1 MELSEFEKVL
11 AKGENSQVEF
21 KKCSNQVAQDFFETV
36 CSFSNKF
43 GGDIYLGVDDNKSV
57 VGINREQLKS
67 LKQNIVSCCNNDSL
81 FMPHVSVDFE
91 DIEYYGKTVLRV
103 IVPTGSIACSYKK
116 KFYDRQ
122 YDSDVVLLDP
132 TAIALINITKQKIY
146 TEQRVYPF
154 VKPEHLHMEYVQ
166 HLRNLAKNN
175 LKGDRNHPWDN
186 ISDDLALLKSLQL
199 YTFDYTTGVQGFNL
213 AAIMLL
219 GKRDV
224 IANVVPA
231 YVTDAIFTKF
241 DIDRYDDRDVVN
253 VNLIDSYERLMQF
266 GLKHTNDKFCLEN
279 NIRISLNKIL
289 LREMIANTLIHREF
303 TSPLRARFIIESDK
317 MFVENACCARA
328 HVFIT
333 PENNTPIAENPI
345 SAEICRNIGYAEHL
359 GSGVRNLF
367 KYSKAYSGKDPIFEE
382 SDIFRITV
390 PIDYSF
396 VNHFVEEDN
405 KQQAVIDKNRELSLI
420 NLLKENPSINQDE
433 SAKQL
438 GVSLRVVKRIFQR
451 LQDKGIIY
459 REGSRKKG
467 LWKFKED

>member
-1 MELSEFEKVL
+1 MLKTDYFD
-11 AKGENSQVEF
+11 AHHRPKGQCF
-21 KKCSNQVAQDFFETV
+21 R
-36 CSFSNKF
+36 
-43 GGDIYLGVDDNKSV
+43 IRLVD
-57 VGINREQLKS
+57 
-67 LKQNIVSCCNNDSL
+67 
-81 FMPHVSVDFE
+81 
-91 DIEYYGKTVLRV
+91 
-103 IVPTGSIACSYKK
+103 KK

-303 TSPLRARFIIESDK
+303 TQ
-317 MFVENACCARA
+317 
-328 HVFIT
+328 
-333 PENNTPIAENPI
+333 
-345 SAEICRNIGYAEHL
+345 
-359 GSGVRNLF
+359 
-367 KYSKAYSGKDPIFEE
+367 KD
-382 SDIFRITV
+382 
-390 PIDYSF
+390 
-396 VNHFVEEDN
+396 
-405 KQQAVIDKNRELSLI
+405 
-420 NLLKENPSINQDE
+420 
-433 SAKQL
+433 
-438 GVSLRVVKRIFQR
+438 KRIKPR
-451 LQDKGIIY
+451 TLVRG
-459 REGSRKKG
+459 
-467 LWKFKED
+467 

>member
-1 MELSEFEKVL
+1 ML
-11 AKGENSQVEF
+11 
-21 KKCSNQVAQDFFETV
+21 
-36 CSFSNKF
+36 
-43 GGDIYLGVDDNKSV
+43 
-57 VGINREQLKS
+57 
-67 LKQNIVSCCNNDSL
+67 
-81 FMPHVSVDFE
+81 
-91 DIEYYGKTVLRV
+91 KTVYFDAHHRPKGQCFRIRLV
-103 IVPTGSIACSYKK
+103 DKK

-333 PENNTPIAENPI
+333 PENNTPIAKNPI
-345 SAEICRNIGYAEHL
+345 IAEIFRNIGYAEHL

>member
-1 MELSEFEKVL
+1 ML
-11 AKGENSQVEF
+11 
-21 KKCSNQVAQDFFETV
+21 
-36 CSFSNKF
+36 
-43 GGDIYLGVDDNKSV
+43 
-57 VGINREQLKS
+57 
-67 LKQNIVSCCNNDSL
+67 
-81 FMPHVSVDFE
+81 
-91 DIEYYGKTVLRV
+91 KTVYFDAHHRHKWQCFRIRLV
-103 IVPTGSIACSYKK
+103 DKK

-333 PENNTPIAENPI
+333 PENNTPIAKNPI
-345 SAEICRNIGYAEHL
+345 IAEIFRNIGYAEHL

-438 GVSLRVVKRIFQR
+438 GVSLRVVKRISQR

>member
-1 MELSEFEKVL
+1 MLKRAYFDAHHRHKWQCFRIRL
-11 AKGENSQVEF
+11 
-21 KKCSNQVAQDFFETV
+21 
-36 CSFSNKF
+36 
-43 GGDIYLGVDDNKSV
+43 VD
-57 VGINREQLKS
+57 
-67 LKQNIVSCCNNDSL
+67 
-81 FMPHVSVDFE
+81 
-91 DIEYYGKTVLRV
+91 
-103 IVPTGSIACSYKK
+103 KK

-333 PENNTPIAENPI
+333 PENNTPIAKNPI
-345 SAEICRNIGYAEHL
+345 IAEIFRNIGYAEHL

-367 KYSKAYSGKDPIFEE
+367 KYSNAYSGKDPIFEE